1 MSSAAHELSGLNVRG
16 AGRLQ
21 VTWRWLARFFAEAKV
36 RRRDR
41 VAIDH
46 LCSLDG
52 HLLSDMGVD
61 MAELGRVVPTLRK
74 ASSDNG

>member
-1 MSSAAHELSGLNVRG
+1 MSSVAHELSGLNVRG

-21 VTWRWLARFFAEAKV
+21 MTWRWLARPFADAN
-36 RRRDR
+36 RRRKDR
-41 VAIDH
+41 VAIEH

>member
-1 MSSAAHELSGLNVRG
+1 
-16 AGRLQ
+16 
-21 VTWRWLARFFAEAKV
+21 
-36 RRRDR
+36 